1 MTQYDVFSE
10 RWPAFDG
17 ALPEADRGNLPASE
31 ADLATVTEQLG
42 RPVRGVVEIAARY
55 PDGEPIV
62 VKTLPLL
69 PDGTPFPTVYYLTS
83 PAATAAVSQ
92 LEANGL
98 MKEWSEALTQDQEL
112 AAHYARAHEQYLGV
126 REALGQVPQIAGISA
141 GGMPTRVKC
150 LHVLVGHALAA
161 GPGVNPL
168 GDAAISVMAGLGTWR
183 PDRPAGRVS

>member
-10 RWPAFDG
+10 QWPAFEG
-17 ALPEADRGNLPASE
+17 ALPEADRAHSAPAQE
-31 ADLATVTEQLG
+31 DLDRVTEQLG

-62 VKTLPLL
+62 VKTLPQL

-98 MKEWSEALTQDQEL
+98 MKEWSEVLLQDSDL
-112 AAHYARAHEQYLGV
+112 AAHYGRAHAQYLEV
-126 REALGQVPQIAGISA
+126 REALGQVPEIAGISA

-168 GDAAISVMAGLGTWR
+168 GDAAISIMAALGTWR
-183 PDRPAGRVS
+183 PDRPAGRIS